1 MTDIEMP
8 DAVHAML
15 CERIETLE
23 SERDALAEENEALL
37 VEYER
42 LFLGVKEVRDFAGD
56 RLPAIQGLT
65 VVAMLETVMRRA
77 G

>member
-23 SERDALAEENEALL
+23 AERDALAEENEQM
-37 VEYER
+37 R
-42 LFLGVKEVRDFAGD
+42 TGVKTVRDYAGD
-56 RLPAIQGLT
+56 HLPAVKGL
-65 VVAMLETVMRRA
+65 VVVQMLEEVMRRA